1 MLLRP
6 ETHILAVLT
15 LRDQIYTYRDR
26 IFGDKIAVGNG
37 TVTGF
42 KTLWEAKVSIGAT
55 GGNSAPRLQSV
66 AVAAARI
73 QADLAFAVVDVV
85 VVISTYT
92 MGLALRM
99 VDPGIEAD
107 TQLWNDLMTA
117 LPVIV
122 AIHLLANILAGT
134 YGHVWEHA
142 STNEAVRVVIANGA
156 ATALLFF
163 LSWFVREATGV
174 FDPGVLVPYSVV
186 VMGGLLSLLT
196 MGLIRFRS
204 RLFSFH
210 RSSGAMRVLV
220 VGTGGDA
227 AAFSRQMPLRRDGR
241 LVVGFLGDTENL
253 VNGDRRLAG
262 REILGSMSDIAEVI
276 ESYDIDEVVVI
287 GGDPKRAR
295 QVVDLCLDVD
305 VRLRIL
311 PGVEDIMRDGVAAVD
326 VRDIRVEDILTRL
339 PVETD
344 LTMVGELLAGKRVL
358 VTGAGGS
365 IGSEIVRQVLLFG
378 PESVCALDRDETLLH
393 DASLRWS
400 GEAISRLGDVRDS
413 RRMIR
418 LFDEFRP
425 QVVFHAAALKHV
437 PMLEA
442 HPDEAILTN
451 VIGTLNVIEAG
462 SRVGMERFVL
472 ISTDKAVDPT
482 SVMGATKR
490 VAELMTQ
497 VGTERKDDCVYTAV
511 RFGNVLGS
519 RGSVIPTFKEQ
530 IKGGGPVTV
539 TDAEMT
545 RYFMTVD
552 EAVQLVLQASALA
565 RGSEVFLL
573 DMGEPVRIDA
583 LARRLIRLAGL
594 TPGADIEIAYT
605 GIRPGEKLVEVLS
618 NQPLEPTGHEK
629 IYDVRLDHPHVGTLM
644 DSVVSIEQAASAGD
658 TLVLLGILNDL
669 AGGTLASAPPTV
681 DLTEG
686 TRAVAW
692 S

>member
-1 MLLRP
+1 M
-6 ETHILAVLT
+6 
-15 LRDQIYTYRDR
+15 
-26 IFGDKIAVGNG
+26 
-37 TVTGF
+37 
-42 KTLWEAKVSIGAT
+42 SIGAT
-55 GGNSAPRLQSV
+55 GGNSATRLQSL

-73 QADLAFAVVDVV
+73 QADLAFAVVDIVV
-85 VVISTYT
+85 VVSAYT
-92 MGLALRM
+92 MGLAVRM
-99 VDPGIEAD
+99 IDPGVEAD
-107 TQLWNDLMTA
+107 SRLWDDLVTA
-117 LPVIV
+117 MPVII
-122 AIHLLANILAGT
+122 AIHVLANILAGA

-142 STNEAVRVVIANGA
+142 STSEAVRVAAANGS

-163 LSWFVREATGV
+163 LSWLVREPTGV
-174 FDPGVLVPYSVV
+174 FDPGVLIPYSVV

-210 RSSGAMRVLV
+210 KSSGAVRVLV
-220 VGTGGDA
+220 VGTGGEA
-227 AAFSRQMPLRRDGR
+227 AAFSRQVPLRHDGR
-241 LVVGFLGDTENL
+241 LVVGFLGDTDRL

-262 REILGSMSDIAEVI
+262 RDVLGSVRDIADVI
-276 ESYDIDEVVVI
+276 ETHDVDEVVVI

-295 QVVDLCLDVD
+295 QVVDSCLDID

-311 PGVEDIMRDGVAAVD
+311 PGVEDIMREGVTAVD
-326 VRDIRVEDILTRL
+326 VRDILVEDILTRQ

-344 LTMVGELLAGKRVL
+344 LTMVGELLRGKRVL

-365 IGSEIVRQVLLFG
+365 IGSEIVRQVLSFEPDSL
-378 PESVCALDRDETLLH
+378 CALDRDETLLH
-393 DASLRWS
+393 DAQLRWL
-400 GEAISRLGDVRDS
+400 GEVNTQLGDVRDA
-413 RRMIR
+413 RRM
-418 LFDEFRP
+418 LQVFDTVRP

-437 PMLEA
+437 PMLES
-442 HPDEAILTN
+442 HPDEAVMTN

-462 SRVGMERFVL
+462 TRSGMERFVL
-472 ISTDKAVDPT
+472 ISTDKAVDPS

-497 VGTERKDDCVYTAV
+497 VGTERDDDCVYTAV

-530 IKGGGPVTV
+530 IKSGGPVTV

-565 RGSEVFLL
+565 EGSEVFLL

-594 TPGADIEIAYT
+594 TPGVDIEIRYT

-618 NQPLEPTGHEK
+618 TQPLETTSHDK
-629 IYDVRLDHPHVGTLM
+629 IYDVRLDRPHAGALMDRVGTIEHA
-644 DSVVSIEQAASAGD
+644 VSNGD
-658 TLVLLGILNDL
+658 TPVLLEVLNDL
-669 AGGTLASAPPTV
+669 AGGTLASAYMTV

-686 TRAVAW
+686 AQTVSW

>member
-1 MLLRP
+1 
-6 ETHILAVLT
+6 
-15 LRDQIYTYRDR
+15 
-26 IFGDKIAVGNG
+26 
-37 TVTGF
+37 
-42 KTLWEAKVSIGAT
+42 VSIGAT
-55 GGNSAPRLQSV
+55 GGNSDSLLQSV
-66 AVAAARI
+66 AAAAARI

-85 VVISTYT
+85 VVISAYT
-92 MGLALRM
+92 MGLAVRM
-99 VDPGIEAD
+99 IDPGVESD
-107 TQLWNDLMTA
+107 SGLWNDLVTA

-122 AIHLLANILAGT
+122 GLHLVTNVLAGT

-142 STNEAVRVVIANGA
+142 STTEAVRVALANGS
-156 ATALLFF
+156 ATAILFF
-163 LSWFVREATGV
+163 LSWLVREPTGL

-210 RSSGAMRVLV
+210 KSSGAVRVLV

-227 AAFSRQMPLRRDGR
+227 AAFSRQVPHREDGR
-241 LVVGFLGDTENL
+241 VVVGFLGDGDVL
-253 VNGDRRLAG
+253 INGDRRLAG
-262 REILGSMSDIAEVI
+262 REILGSVRDIAGVI
-276 ESYDIDEVVVI
+276 EAHDIDEVVVI
-287 GGDPKRAR
+287 GGDPTRAR
-295 QVVDLCLDVD
+295 EVVDLCLEVD

-311 PGVEDIMRDGVAAVD
+311 PGVEDIMRDGVTAVD
-326 VRDIRVEDILTRL
+326 VRDIHVEDILTRQ

-344 LTMVGELLAGKRVL
+344 LTMVGEILRGKRVL

-365 IGSEIVRQVLLFG
+365 IGSEIVRQALFFE
-378 PESVCALDRDETLLH
+378 PETLCALDRDETLLH
-393 DASLRWS
+393 DAGLRWP
-400 GEAISRLGDVRDS
+400 GEVTTLLGDVRDAN
-413 RRMIR
+413 RMLR
-418 LFDEFRP
+418 VFDTVRP
-425 QVVFHAAALKHV
+425 HVVFHAAALKHV
-437 PMLEA
+437 PMLET
-442 HPDEAILTN
+442 HPDEAALTN

-462 SRVGMERFVL
+462 SRSGMERFVL

-490 VAELMTQ
+490 VAELLTQ
-497 VGTERKDDCVYTAV
+497 VGAERDDDCVYTAV

-530 IKGGGPVTV
+530 IKAGGPVTV
-539 TDAEMT
+539 TAAAMT

-565 RGSEVFLL
+565 KGSEVFLL

-594 TPGADIEIAYT
+594 TPGTDIEIRYT

-618 NQPLEPTGHEK
+618 NHPLESTSHEK
-629 IYDVRLDHPHVGTLM
+629 IHDVRLDRPHAGTLM
-644 DSVVSIEQAASAGD
+644 DRVGTIDDAVSTGD
-658 TLVLLGILNDL
+658 TQLLLEVLNDL
-669 AGGTLASAPPTV
+669 AGGTLASARLTV

-686 TRAVAW
+686 AHAVAW

>member
-1 MLLRP
+1 M
-6 ETHILAVLT
+6 TKLALSANPCLVI
-15 LRDQIYTYRDR
+15 RSSP
-26 IFGDKIAVGNG
+26 GNG

-42 KTLWEAKVSIGAT
+42 KTLWEANVSIGAT
-55 GGNSAPRLQSV
+55 GGNSASRLQSV
-66 AVAAARI
+66 AVVAARI
-73 QADLAFAVVDVV
+73 QADLAFAVVDIV
-85 VVISTYT
+85 VVISAYT

-99 VDPGIEAD
+99 IDPVVEAD
-107 TQLWNDLMTA
+107 SGLWDDLVAAM
-117 LPVIV
+117 PVIV

-142 STNEAVRVVIANGA
+142 STSEAVRIVAANGA
-156 ATALLFF
+156 ATAFLFF
-163 LSWFVREATGV
+163 LSWFMRESSGF
-174 FDPGVLVPYSVV
+174 FDPGVVVPYSVV

-210 RSSGAMRVLV
+210 KSSGAVRMLV

-227 AAFSRQMPLRRDGR
+227 AAFSRQVPLRREGR
-241 LVVGFLGDTENL
+241 VVVGFLGDTDH
-253 VNGDRRLAG
+253 VFNGDRRLAG
-262 REILGSMSDIAEVI
+262 REVLGSITDIADVI
-276 ESYDIDEVVVI
+276 EAHDIDEVVVI
-287 GGDPKRAR
+287 GGDPVRAR
-295 QVVDLCLDVD
+295 EVVDRCLDVD

-311 PGVEDIMRDGVAAVD
+311 PGVEDIMRDGVTAVD
-326 VRDIRVEDILTRL
+326 VRDIHVEDILTRQ

-344 LTMVGELLAGKRVL
+344 LSMVGELLRGKRVL

-365 IGSEIVRQVLLFG
+365 IGSEIVRQVLLFE
-378 PESVCALDRDETLLH
+378 PESLCALDRDETLLH
-393 DASLRWS
+393 DARLRWP
-400 GEAISRLGDVRDS
+400 GEVEARLGDVRDAN
-413 RRMIR
+413 RM
-418 LFDEFRP
+418 LGVFETFRP

-437 PMLEA
+437 PMLET
-442 HPDEAILTN
+442 HPEEAILTN

-462 SRVGMERFVL
+462 SRAGMERFVL

-490 VAELMTQ
+490 VAELLVQ
-497 VGTERKDDCVYTAV
+497 AGTERQDDCVYTAV

-552 EAVQLVLQASALA
+552 EAVQLVIQASALA
-565 RGSEVFLL
+565 DGSEVFLL

-594 TPGADIEIAYT
+594 TPGADIEIRYT

-618 NQPLEPTGHEK
+618 NQPLESTSHDK
-629 IYDVRLDHPHVGTLM
+629 IYDVRLDHPHAGTLM
-644 DSVVSIEQAASAGD
+644 DSVGTIENAVSTGD
-658 TLVLLGILNDL
+658 TAKLLEVLNDL
-669 AGGTLASAPPTV
+669 AGGTLASAFQTV

-686 TRAVAW
+686 AHAVAW